1 MSDPRNAGVFSWD
14 YIRDARPIFESSN
27 TTVFSSE
34 CSSKHLLKM
43 DLNSSGE
50 SWDLEDDTT
59 GSDDSSNENESP
71 DSSDSSPEK
80 SKGRIKRRG
89 RRRSASPIIP
99 LSDPQEGDIVWA
111 KVKNYRWWP
120 AMVVNKEDCGK
131 LAFTQRGIQSCHFVY
146 WFGDERVSSIAMSNL
161 VDFKKG
167 FRRFITPRG
176 SKSFRSGVYLAIK
189 EIRKSLLLDTDDYD
203 VTRALDWAENGFPL
217 PKECCDIQINDTV
230 SQHVQNKLKILRG
243 KYEEN
248 EEEDDEDEPEDST
261 VEIVISAEEE
271 DMIYSVREGTVNLDD
286 ICLACLSQENEL
298 REHPFFH
305 GSICSPCMV
314 KLLDYSF
321 SIGLDMIAFH
331 CSICMNSG
339 EMMVCS
345 QPFCYRAF
353 CSKCIILKATLGVID
368 CIREADPWSCFMCTP
383 FTSEMHGLLEPR
395 SAVWK
400 ENMREA
406 FHSGMTNIKKL
417 KEISLRI
424 LCLDGSCNSDGEKES
439 FGSKFFSFHN
449 ILSMLNILNQTC
461 DQPQLPLMWIFEMA
475 PAYWEDYVI
484 LISRY
489 LQLDPAA
496 WSEKANRSK
505 DEHLVWTNIP
515 AMWSFLEDATTLQ
528 KKYQP
533 EARNKKLYRMENYD

>member
-1 MSDPRNAGVFSWD
+1 MSNLTG
-14 YIRDARPIFESSN
+14 ILKRDLPFFKSS
-27 TTVFSSE
+27 VHYYSCILVSS
-34 CSSKHLLKM
+34 SYL
-43 DLNSSGE
+43 
-50 SWDLEDDTT
+50 
-59 GSDDSSNENESP
+59 
-71 DSSDSSPEK
+71 
-80 SKGRIKRRG
+80 
-89 RRRSASPIIP
+89 
-99 LSDPQEGDIVWA
+99 
-111 KVKNYRWWP
+111 

-424 LCLDGSCNSDGEKES
+424 LCLDGSCNSVLAILSILKKLGANIDTLFLCNFNGNELERLDPILQDCTHPIKSIHEYEEYEELSSLGPIHILIASPEDGEKES